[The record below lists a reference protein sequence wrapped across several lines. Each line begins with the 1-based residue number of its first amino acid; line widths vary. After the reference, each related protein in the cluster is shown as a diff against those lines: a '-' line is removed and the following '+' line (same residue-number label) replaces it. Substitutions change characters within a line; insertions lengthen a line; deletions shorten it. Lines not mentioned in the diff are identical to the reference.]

1 MIAMQVNNL
10 GGLQGGLFVLDG
22 PKTIYALKDARTAC
36 TYGYGALPM
45 FTSVLQRESLA
56 GLQGGLFV
64 FDGPEIIYAHKDAG
78 TADHAPMDQVLEAC
92 CAGRQ

>member
-1 MIAMQVNNL
+1 MLSRM
-10 GGLQGGLFVLDG
+10 
-22 PKTIYALKDARTAC
+22 PRTAC

-45 FTSVLQRESLA
+45 FSSALQHDSLA
-56 GLQGGLFV
+56 DLQGGLFV

-78 TADHAPMDQVLEAC
+78 TADHAPMDEVLEAC